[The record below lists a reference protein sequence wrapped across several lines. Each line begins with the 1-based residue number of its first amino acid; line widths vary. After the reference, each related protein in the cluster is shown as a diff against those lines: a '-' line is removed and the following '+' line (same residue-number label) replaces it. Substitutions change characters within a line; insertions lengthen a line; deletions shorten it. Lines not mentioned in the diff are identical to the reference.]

1 MKKDNHRGC
10 PSISIAVVKPYL
22 FAVFFAGN
30 NGKMITANRAT
41 TSNTTNMSFGFK
53 YLFIKRLIAFRK
65 GNNSFLYHGGDTK
78 HAIFNKIFFGQK
90 TAKSKIIK
98 KLNSLKKRVYFHFL

>member
-1 MKKDNHRGC
+1 MKSHKMKKDNHSGC

-53 YLFIKRLIAFRK
+53 YLNIKRLIAFRK
-65 GNNSFLYHGGDTK
+65 EIILFCTREATQNMPFL
-78 HAIFNKIFFGQK
+78 
-90 TAKSKIIK
+90 IK
-98 KLNSLKKRVYFHFL
+98 YFLVKKQQNRKLLKN